1 MKEMRRLLAEWPGS
15 IPCEGLMLT
24 TFGESLP
31 FVSYKLQGDLLI
43 VERKTPDA
51 QGGRRVIMSIECIVA
66 IKILDAI
73 DMARFTAMGFQ

>member
-1 MKEMRRLLAEWPGS
+1 MRRLLAEWPAS
-15 IPCEGLMLT
+15 IPKAGLMVT
-24 TFGESLP
+24 TFGEQLP
-31 FVSYKLQGDLLI
+31 FVNVMLQGDLVL

-51 QGGRRVIMSIECIVA
+51 QGGRRVILPVDNIQA